1 MIDIATYRK
10 MHPDAPLFHNSEA
23 PSQQL
28 TGLDKVIDDGS
39 KLLLPANIVGFNMSE
54 KKWGE
59 HQQDANLL

>member
-10 MHPDAPLFHNSEA
+10 MHPDAPLFYKSEA

-28 TGLDKVIDDGS
+28 TGIDDILGDDS
-39 KLLLPANIVGFNMSE
+39 KLLLPADIFGFSMSE

-59 HQQDANLL
+59 HQ